1 VKEDNQEV
9 KQVLGREHFAQDEVH
24 FYFDGF
30 VRLGRNARGWTDSR
44 SGRDSDDDVADS
56 VSETVDAHLDRVETR
71 FDIDPHL
78 SVE

>member
-1 VKEDNQEV
+1 M
-9 KQVLGREHFAQDEVH
+9 KQALGQEHFAQAEAD
-24 FYFDGF
+24 FYFDAF
-30 VRLGRNARGWTDSR
+30 VRPGRNARGWTDSR

-71 FDIDPHL
+71 FDSDLRL